1 MKAIS
6 LLMTLMILSLAT
18 CNEQDINELKPE
30 VKTYARIYQTGYAT
44 WYGPGFHGGITASG
58 ERYDMYEYS
67 AAHRRLPLGSIVK
80 VYNTQNDKCV
90 IVKINDRG
98 PVKKS
103 LIIDLSKIAAIQLDM
118 TRRGSAKV
126 KLEVLSKSHNPLK
139 KVFEVYANLGN
150 CLKS

>member
-1 MKAIS
+1 MKPF
-6 LLMTLMILSLAT
+6 LLIMLMILSLAT
-18 CNEQDINELKPE
+18 CNEQDPNELKPE
-30 VKTYARIYQTGYAT
+30 VKTYAHIYQTGYAT

-67 AAHRRLPLGSIVK
+67 AAHRRLPLGAIVK
-80 VYNTQNDKCV
+80 VYNTKNDKCV

-103 LIIDLSKIAAIQLDM
+103 LIIDLSKISAIQLEM
-118 TRRGSAKV
+118 THRGSTKV

-139 KVFEVYANLGN
+139 KVFEVYAKLGN